1 MDESRF
7 RLDHKVAVVTGGT
20 SGLGRSIALA
30 LSAMGADVI
39 PVGRHIDRVE
49 QAASEI
55 ASQGSRTL
63 AIAAD
68 VTKLDEID
76 ALIQAV
82 VKEFGRIDVLVNSA
96 GTHLKKP
103 AFEVNS
109 EEWDQIQDTNLKATF
124 FVCQRIA
131 RVMRDQGGGSII
143 NLSSVASFTDFA
155 ETSVYGSSKAA
166 VDKLTAS
173 LACEWAPFGIRVNA
187 IAPGVFVTPMNEK
200 LVVNSERGKRIL
212 EQTPMG
218 RFGTLDEIQGAA
230 VFLASESARF
240 ITGVVLP
247 VDGGF
252 LARGI

>member
-1 MDESRF
+1 
-7 RLDHKVAVVTGGT
+7 
-20 SGLGRSIALA
+20 
-30 LSAMGADVI
+30 
-39 PVGRHIDRVE
+39 
-49 QAASEI
+49 
-55 ASQGSRTL
+55 L

-68 VTKLDEID
+68 VTKLDEVD

-82 VKEFGRIDVLVNSA
+82 VGKFSRIDVLVNSA

-103 AFEVNS
+103 AFEVDS
-109 EEWDQIQDTNLKATF
+109 EEWDQVQDTNLKATF
-124 FVCQRIA
+124 FVCQRVA

-143 NLSSVASFTDFA
+143 NLSSVASHTDFA

-212 EQTPMG
+212 ERTPMG

-230 VFLASESARF
+230 VFLASDSARF